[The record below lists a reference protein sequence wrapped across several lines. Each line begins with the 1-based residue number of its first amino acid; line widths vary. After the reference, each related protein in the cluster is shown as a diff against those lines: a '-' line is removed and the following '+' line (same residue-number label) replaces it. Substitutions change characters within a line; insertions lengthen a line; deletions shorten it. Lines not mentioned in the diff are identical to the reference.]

1 MIYLDYL
8 DIQHKYIL
16 SLQEVDK
23 ILNEKELLFQRTQ
36 PKSPVTDIERVS
48 GGSPEN
54 KIETYI
60 VELERKKI
68 DERLKKAKVDER
80 LKKAKEIMHDRHEL
94 YLLTSENLKGSRDK
108 YDMIFVLKWID
119 GKNAK
124 EISRLLHYSESHVY
138 RMINKIKKRSNMI
151 ENEKK

>member
-36 PKSPVTDIERVS
+36 PKSPVMDIERVS

-54 KIETYI
+54 KIENYI

-68 DERLKKAKVDER
+68 DERLR
-80 LKKAKEIMHDRHEL
+80 KAKEIMYDRHEL

-108 YDMIFVLKWID
+108 YDMVFVLKWID
-119 GKNAK
+119 GKNAR

>member
-16 SLQEVDK
+16 SMQEVDK

-36 PKSPVTDIERVS
+36 PKSPVMDVERVS

-68 DERLKKAKVDER
+68 DERLKKAK
-80 LKKAKEIMHDRHEL
+80 EIMYDRHEL

-124 EISRLLHYSESHVY
+124 DISRLLHYSESHVY

>member
-23 ILNEKELLFQRTQ
+23 ILNEKEILFQRTQ
-36 PKSPVTDIERVS
+36 PKSPVMDIERVS

-68 DERLKKAKVDER
+68 DERLR
-80 LKKAKEIMHDRHEL
+80 KAKEIMHDRHEL
-94 YLLTSENLKGSRDK
+94 YLLSLEDLKRSKDK
-108 YDMIFVLKWID
+108 YDMVFVLKWID
-119 GKNAK
+119 GKNAR

>member
-68 DERLKKAKVDER
+68 DERLR
-80 LKKAKEIMHDRHEL
+80 KAKEIMHDRHDL
-94 YLLTSENLKGSRDK
+94 YLLSLEDLKRSKDK
-108 YDMIFVLKWID
+108 YDMVFVLKWIE
-119 GKNAK
+119 GKNARD
-124 EISRLLHYSESHVY
+124 ISRLLHYSESHVY
-138 RMINKIKKRSNMI
+138 RMINKIRKRTKMI

>member
-16 SLQEVDK
+16 SMQEVDK

-36 PKSPVTDIERVS
+36 PKSPVMDIERVS

-68 DERLKKAKVDER
+68 DERLKKAK
-80 LKKAKEIMHDRHEL
+80 EIMHDRHEL
-94 YLLTSENLKGSRDK
+94 YLLSLEDLKRSKDK

-119 GKNAK
+119 GKNAR